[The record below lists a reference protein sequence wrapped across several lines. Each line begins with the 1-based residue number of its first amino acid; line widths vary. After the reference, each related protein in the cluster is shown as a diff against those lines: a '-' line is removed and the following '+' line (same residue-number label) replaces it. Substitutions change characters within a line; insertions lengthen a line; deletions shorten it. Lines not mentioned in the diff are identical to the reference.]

1 MALHRDIFWIGRQWA
16 VTGHGMQLIDQRL
29 TGAFD
34 IEVVRLWDDD
44 LIARMRAKEWLNAA
58 DFDKGL
64 AVARTRHPQPQ
75 AGSTSVIAPPVPAIE
90 PIAPPPPP
98 EAPKFEMSKPE
109 RSAPVHPSQP
119 VEPQVLESP
128 PPVAIEPPKQESPDL
143 QMKIDGGAKFAR
155 PWRIWIKKT

>member
-1 MALHRDIFWIGRQWA
+1 MPHIGRA
-16 VTGHGMQLIDQRL
+16 VSPILLLLAFVLLFPDQSFPPAPPAAHAQGLIRN
-29 TGAFD
+29 
-34 IEVVRLWDDD
+34 
-44 LIARMRAKEWLNAA
+44 LIARLRAKEWLNAA

-75 AGSTSVIAPPVPAIE
+75 AGSTSVIAPPIPAIE